1 MTYQVVKTLLSSS
14 GKSLHSYQNNSAFI
28 LYGNFFSRRSIK
40 NSSRYF
46 RLKGAVLE
54 GQLAPFYEN
63 YTIDA
68 ETDDTLVMNPI
79 ISGEET
85 LFADVVDQDKMD
97 ITR

>member
-1 MTYQVVKTLLSSS
+1 M
-14 GKSLHSYQNNSAFI
+14 
-28 LYGNFFSRRSIK
+28 
-40 NSSRYF
+40 
-46 RLKGAVLE
+46 LE

-68 ETDDTLVMNPI
+68 ETDDTVVMNQI